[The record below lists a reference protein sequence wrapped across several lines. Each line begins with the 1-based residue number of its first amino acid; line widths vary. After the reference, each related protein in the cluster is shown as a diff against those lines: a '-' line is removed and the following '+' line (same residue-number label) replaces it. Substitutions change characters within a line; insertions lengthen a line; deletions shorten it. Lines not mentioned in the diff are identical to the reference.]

1 MLSAANESP
10 ESSLVSLASSRLG
23 FFNGRSGSSLSLSS
37 GEDAPGGGGARGAT
51 GGAAGESG
59 AAVTSGGAVKK
70 RARFTTKIKIG
81 KSFPPK

>member
-59 AAVTSGGAVKK
+59 AVTSGGAVKK